1 MPAEEN
7 KKIVQ
12 AFYDAGNRGDMD
24 TCFDLI
30 ADDIVWT
37 NIGTTSLSGRFE
49 GKQELQEVLE
59 TTHILSRL
67 EKVLRLINKELEVAR
82 AQMKI
87 RKHVEEEIQ
96 SHQKEMFLH
105 EQLKAIQQE
114 LGQQGDR
121 PAGGAF
127 LLALFPG
134 NAGNIDVCPAVVFRK
149 P

>member
-49 GKQELQEVLE
+49 GKQELQEKL
-59 TTHILSRL
+59 LGPLFAS
-67 EKVLRLINKELEVAR
+67 
-82 AQMKI
+82 
-87 RKHVEEEIQ
+87 
-96 SHQKEMFLH
+96 
-105 EQLKAIQQE
+105 LKAGINMSVRNLIAE
-114 LGQQGDR
+114 GDYVVALTSGTAETLGGRAYNNTYCWVIRLRDGQFAEVGEYMDT
-121 PAGGAF
+121 
-127 LLALFPG
+127 AL
-134 NAGNIDVCPAVVFRK
+134 VREVFG
-149 P
+149 